1 MSKPTQSTTSRVE
14 RITAGLGIDFP
25 AGSAQPPLV
34 RFLLATVVAVFAS
47 LGACAALVAIGTAV
61 FPSTIGYEHF
71 QFGDYAKLTI
81 IGVVIAAFGWPAT
94 TFVSSRA
101 RKPYLV
107 LAILVSIVALA
118 PDAWLLYRGQSA
130 QAVLVLVWMHL
141 ALAVITYTSLVFVAP
156 QRRDGAVRPKA

>member
-1 MSKPTQSTTSRVE
+1 MSEPTQSTTTRAE
-14 RITAGLGIDFP
+14 RIIAGLGIDFP
-25 AGSAQPPLV
+25 SGSAQPGLF
-34 RFLLATVVAVFAS
+34 RFLLATVVAVLGS
-47 LGACAALVAIGTAV
+47 LAACAALVAVGTAV

-81 IGVVIAAFGWPAT
+81 IGVVIAAFGWPVT

-107 LAILVSIVALA
+107 LATLVSIVALA

-130 QAVLVLVWMHL
+130 KAVLVLVAMHL
-141 ALAVITYTSLVFVAP
+141 ALAVITYSSLVFVAP
-156 QRRDGAVRPKA
+156 QRRDGAVRQTA